1 MLIDWFTVI
10 AQIINFLVL
19 MWLLKHFL
27 YHPVLNAIDAR
38 EKRISEQLESAKK
51 IQNTATR
58 QRLEFEDKNKN
69 FEQQHEILLEKARV
83 EAQTLRQQLLTDA
96 RTEAL
101 NLRAQ
106 WQEALRK
113 EQHNLSEGIA
123 TRVRKEVLGISRKLL
138 TELADCSLETQMVAN
153 FIKRLQSLA
162 DDEKAQLCTQTEDAE
177 CPIIIRSAFELPEAE
192 QTSLTQQIQTTLAMK
207 SAVQFEIEP
216 GLISGIELIS
226 SGHKIAWNIADYL
239 SALETSISSLLNGK
253 HSENEAASD
262 A

>member
-1 MLIDWFTVI
+1 MLIDWFTVA

-27 YHPVLNAIDAR
+27 YQPVLNAIDAR
-38 EKRISEQLESAKK
+38 EKRISDRLASANKTQ
-51 IQNTATR
+51 ITATE
-58 QRLEFEDKNKN
+58 QRLEFESKNKN
-69 FEQQHEILLEKARV
+69 FEQQHEDLLEKARS
-83 EAQTLRQQLLTDA
+83 EAQATRQQLLADA
-96 RTEAL
+96 RSEAVG
-101 NLRAQ
+101 LRDQ

-123 TRVRKEVLGISRKLL
+123 TRVRQEVLDISRKLL
-138 TELADCSLETQMVAN
+138 TELADCNLETRMVAI
-153 FIKRLQSLA
+153 FIKRLQSL
-162 DDEKAQLCTQTEDAE
+162 DDNEKAQLCAQDEDAA

-192 QTSLTQQIQTTLAMK
+192 RTSLTQQVQSTLASN

-216 GLISGIELIS
+216 ELISGIELIS

-253 HSENEAASD
+253 QPENEAQ
-262 A
+262 

>member
-27 YHPVLNAIDAR
+27 YQPVLNAIDAR
-38 EKRISEQLESAKK
+38 EKRISDQLESARK
-51 IQNTATR
+51 IQNTATQ

-83 EAQTLRQQLLTDA
+83 EAQATRQQLLADA
-96 RTEAL
+96 RNEAIK
-101 NLRAQ
+101 LRTQ
-106 WQEALRK
+106 WQEALHK
-113 EQHNLSEGIA
+113 EQRNLSEGIA
-123 TRVRKEVLGISRKLL
+123 TRVRQEVIGISRKLL
-138 TELADCSLETQMVAN
+138 VELADCSLETQMVAN

-162 DDEKAQLCTQTEDAE
+162 DDEKAQLCAQIEDAV

-192 QTSLTQQIQTTLAMK
+192 RTSLTQQVQMTLGINN
-207 SAVQFEIEP
+207 SVQFEIESD
-216 GLISGIELIS
+216 LICGIELIS

-239 SALETSISSLLNGK
+239 LALEASISSLLNGK
-253 HSENEAASD
+253 KTENEAESD